1 MEILEVFNQE
11 VKVGK
16 NKYNFI
22 VKEGYMTGWYR
33 SKRRRPKFY
42 EIQENNKTILSTSLH
57 QTYYSYKK
65 RLLGE

>member
-11 VKVGK
+11 IKKGK

-33 SKRRRPKFY
+33 TKARRPKFY
-42 EIQENNKTILSTSLH
+42 EIRENGKTILSTSLH
-57 QTYYSYKK
+57 QTYYARK
-65 RLLGE
+65 RKIIGE